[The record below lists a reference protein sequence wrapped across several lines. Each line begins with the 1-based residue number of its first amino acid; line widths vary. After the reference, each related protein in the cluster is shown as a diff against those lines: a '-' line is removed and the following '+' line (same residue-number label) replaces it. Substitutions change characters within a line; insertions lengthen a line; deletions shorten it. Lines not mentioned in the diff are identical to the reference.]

1 MNKNLM
7 KLDKLIQS
15 QESIS
20 KKEFPIPIE
29 ELCDRYE
36 KLYTGAINDVLREYV
51 LMNQALPPQIIPLR
65 EEMKVAGIA
74 FTIKSSP
81 SPAITGEMETRT
93 KMLDQLHEHA
103 ICVWDTSGDIE
114 SAQWGEVMTAASK
127 KKGARAAVIDGGLR
141 DTHQVLAQK
150 FPVFYKYRTSNG
162 SLGRCL
168 ITDFQCPV
176 RIGKTLVSPGDVIF
190 GDIDGVI
197 VIPRDIA
204 FDVLERAEKIKN
216 NEKEI
221 RKWVDEGVSAEDVV
235 KRGGYF

>member
-1 MNKNLM
+1 
-7 KLDKLIQS
+7 
-15 QESIS
+15 
-20 KKEFPIPIE
+20 
-29 ELCDRYE
+29 
-36 KLYTGAINDVLREYV
+36 
-51 LMNQALPPQIIPLR
+51 
-65 EEMKVAGIA
+65 
-74 FTIKSSP
+74 
-81 SPAITGEMETRT
+81 
-93 KMLDQLHEHA
+93 MLDQLHEYA
-103 ICVWDTSGDIE
+103 ICVWDTSGDTE

-127 KKGARAAVIDGGLR
+127 KKGARGAVIDGGLR
-141 DTHQVLAQK
+141 DTHQVLAQR

-176 RIGKTLVSPGDVIF
+176 RIGKTLIFPGDVIF

-197 VIPRDIA
+197 AIPRDIA